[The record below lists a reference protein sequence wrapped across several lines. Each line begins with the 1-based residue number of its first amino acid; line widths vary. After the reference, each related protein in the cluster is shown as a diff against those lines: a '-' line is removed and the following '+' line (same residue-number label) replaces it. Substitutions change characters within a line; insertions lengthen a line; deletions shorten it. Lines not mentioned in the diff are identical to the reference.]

1 MPFEWVAAATSIYT
15 ASQSGKGGSS
25 SGGGS
30 GGSGGGNPPTY
41 EMGASPAMDKSFQ
54 DAYGANQR
62 NIDQNQALTN
72 PYSQQLLQGQF
83 NNPYQQQLMNAARDA
98 QVGYDTAGN
107 QTAVSSQY
115 MGQNADQ
122 LMSLFGQQQ
131 ARYNDNYG
139 ATQQDA
145 NNMRQMGMDSNRAYD
160 NLYLQ
165 QQAQGANVNKASDS
179 LYGAGTNALNTTN
192 QLTGFLQNQQ
202 ATIQDAMTQGNQA
215 GSNAYSTT
223 NNLVGMQQGQAGNV
237 YGQAN
242 QLYGSASQLQNDAFD
257 PQRALYRQNVGD
269 LTENIRAGEY
279 ARGIQMSP
287 AGASVEANA
296 LGRFQND
303 WQNQQL
309 GREAQGVG
317 AASNAAQSAQG
328 MTNSF
333 GNNITGLQAQGYGTG
348 QSQQL
353 GAQSMADT
361 YAQNVAGV
369 QGLGYGT
376 AASAN
381 QTAQGMQDA
390 YIQTMAGITNN
401 KDLQYANMSQAAN
414 SNLSGFLN
422 NQSNN
427 ANSVSGTINNAYRGQ
442 SDLGGASANYYGQ
455 AGQVPYNAFQQNA
468 GYQQTG
474 LQNYNTN
481 QQPYLTGLA
490 QQQNSALGYI
500 NHAAGLQNQGFNQNM
515 ANQQQLNTAIGQIAG
530 PLGNAAQNAWNK
542 YMSPQTPGYNNWSS
556 GYGDTSGY
564 SNYAGTAVENGG
576 WGIE

>member
-1 MPFEWVAAATSIYT
+1 MPFSYVGT
-15 ASQSGKGGSS
+15 ALSVYGALKGGKNGGT
-25 SGGGS
+25 SGGNS
-30 GGSGGGNPPTY
+30 PNAYQMT
-41 EMGASPAMDKSFQ
+41 ASPAMDQNFQ
-54 DAYGANQR
+54 NAYNSTQT

-83 NNPYQQQLMNAARDA
+83 NNPYQQTLMDAAHNA
-98 QVGYDTAGN
+98 QMGYGTAAN
-107 QTAVSSQY
+107 QTAVAAQY

-122 LMSLFGQQQ
+122 MMALQRQQQ
-131 ARYNDNYG
+131 DRYNANYG
-139 ATQQDA
+139 LTQQDT
-145 NNMRQMGMDSNRAYD
+145 NNMRQMGMDSNQAYD
-160 NLYLQ
+160 KLYLQ

-202 ATIQDAMTQGNQA
+202 GTIQDAMAQGNQA

-257 PQRALYRQNVGD
+257 PQQALYRQNVGD

-309 GREAQGVG
+309 GREAQGVS
-317 AASNAAQSAQG
+317 AASGAAQSAQG

-333 GNNITGLQAQGYGTG
+333 GNNISGLQAQGYGTG

-369 QGLGYGT
+369 QGRGYGT

-381 QTAQGMQDA
+381 QSAFGMQDA
-390 YIQTMAGITNN
+390 YTQMMAGITNG
-401 KDLQYANMSQAAN
+401 KDAQYANMSQAAN
-414 SNLSGFLN
+414 ANISGFLN

-427 ANSVSGTINNAYRGQ
+427 ANSMSGAINNAYRGQ
-442 SDLGGASANYYGQ
+442 SDLSGASANYYGQ
-455 AGQVPYNAFQQNA
+455 AGQVPYNAYQQNA
-468 GYQQTG
+468 GYQQQG

-481 QQPYLTGLA
+481 QQPYLSGLS
-490 QQQNSALGYI
+490 QQQNAALGYI
-500 NHAAGLQNQGFNQNM
+500 NGAQGLQNNGFYQNAYNQNQM
-515 ANQQQLNTAIGQIAG
+515 NTAIGQMAG
-530 PLGNAAQNAWNK
+530 PLGSAAQNLWNK
-542 YMSPQTPGYNNWSS
+542 YQ
-556 GYGDTSGY
+556 GYGGSTGGAGNQFNGYGNSVGNVTDTGSGQFGPVTVD
-564 SNYAGTAVENGG
+564 SSIG
-576 WGIE
+576 W